1 MSASGDLY
9 RCPTCGASLSLEQ
22 LRGTDCPF
30 CKTVFPHH
38 GRANEQAALVNQIM
52 SQQMAQQNP
61 YGYGA
66 PPPQIS
72 SQYGAPPP
80 QNPYGNP
87 YAQQNMYAQQAAQQ
101 WQGALKKSMTMTFV
115 TIGIVVFGFVIV
127 GIVVAVALV
136 TR

>member
-52 SQQMAQQNP
+52 AQQMGQANQ
-61 YGYGA
+61 YYGA

-72 SQYGAPPP
+72 SAYGAPPP
-80 QNPYGNP
+80 QNPY
-87 YAQQNMYAQQAAQQ
+87 AQQNAYAQQAAQQ
-101 WQGALKKSMTMTFV
+101 WQGAMQKSMRT
-115 TIGIVVFGFVIV
+115 TIITIVAVGIGFVLV
-127 GIVVAVALV
+127 GSVIAVMLIFG
-136 TR
+136 

>member
-1 MSASGDLY
+1 MSDLY

-52 SQQMAQQNP
+52 AQQMAQQNP

-66 PPPQIS
+66 PPPQIPNA
-72 SQYGAPPP
+72 YGAPPP
-80 QNPYGNP
+80 QNP
-87 YAQQNMYAQQAAQQ
+87 YAQQNMYAQQ
-101 WQGALKKSMTMTFV
+101 WQGAVQKSMRV
-115 TIGIVVFGFVIV
+115 TIITIVAVGLGFVLV
-127 GIVVAVALV
+127 GAVVAVLLIAG
-136 TR
+136 

>member
-1 MSASGDLY
+1 MTDLY

-52 SQQMAQQNP
+52 AQQMAQQNP

-66 PPPQIS
+66 PPPQIPNA
-72 SQYGAPPP
+72 YGAPPP
-80 QNPYGNP
+80 QNP
-87 YAQQNMYAQQAAQQ
+87 YAQQNMYAQHAAQQ
-101 WQGALKKSMTMTFV
+101 WQGAMQKSMKT
-115 TIGIVVFGFVIV
+115 TIITIVAVGLGFVLV
-127 GIVVAVALV
+127 GAVVAVLLIAG
-136 TR
+136 

>member
-52 SQQMAQQNP
+52 QQQMAQANP

-66 PPPQIS
+66 PPPQVPNA
-72 SQYGAPPP
+72 YGA
-80 QNPYGNP
+80 NPYQQPNP
-87 YAQQNMYAQQAAQQ
+87 YAQQNAYAQQAAQQ
-101 WQGALKKSMTMTFV
+101 WQGAMQKSMRTTMITFA
-115 TIGIVVFGFVIV
+115 VVGM
-127 GIVVAVALV
+127 GLALV
-136 TR
+136 GAVIAVVVLFS